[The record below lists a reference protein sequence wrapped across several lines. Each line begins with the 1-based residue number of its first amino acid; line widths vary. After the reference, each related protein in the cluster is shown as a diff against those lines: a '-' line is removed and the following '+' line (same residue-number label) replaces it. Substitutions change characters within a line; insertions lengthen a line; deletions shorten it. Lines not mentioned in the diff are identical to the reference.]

1 MHSNKY
7 IYALLA
13 AWEMRLWCSGN
24 ILASHARAPASIA
37 GNRMASRKHIWTK
50 CPLGR
55 GLFGP
60 LAEDRLVRRPARAC
74 FMSGSRVWSC
84 ALQKGWQ
91 CVRVRDGRDAARCLA
106 RICVRNGRVPR
117 LRLQR
122 PQHPGA
128 RRPGRRPGLG
138 LLGLEPARHLPCEKL
153 ACELRPAST
162 GAKRVDVSRA
172 RRRQKAILYC
182 GARSSTCV
190 AMGGGGEASS

>member
-1 MHSNKY
+1 MHSWLPGKCGCGVVATSLPPTQGPRLRLPA
-7 IYALLA
+7 I
-13 AWEMRLWCSGN
+13 AW
-24 ILASHARAPASIA
+24 HAR
-37 GNRMASRKHIWTK
+37 KHRWTK